1 MNKTGQ
7 FRTKPDQYRQK
18 LSKMSQYL
26 TEMRQTA
33 SILDTDAPYLRQF
46 AAIRW
51 AGTAKI
57 PADTGIDNVSLLPTL
72 RVGVF
77 SFT

>member
-1 MNKTGQ
+1 
-7 FRTKPDQYRQK
+7 
-18 LSKMSQYL
+18 MSQYL
-26 TEMRQTA
+26 NEMRQNA
-33 SILDTDAPYLRQF
+33 SILDTYAPYLRQF

-57 PADTGIDNVSLLPTL
+57 PAGTGIDNVSLLPTL
-72 RVGVF
+72 RVGGF